1 MKLTNL
7 SSRIHKHPAIL
18 IFYVLCLTLSAS
30 LILFSCSDNSTG
42 SDTDSNGNGNGN
54 GNNNGG
60 TTIGTSPTF
69 DNVSQI
75 FTSACGD
82 CHTSFQESGVR
93 LNNYNNVI
101 NSVGDQYGTNV
112 VNPGS
117 AETSPLIDK
126 IASSNPSFGVRMPEG
141 GPFLSND
148 RINQIRTWINN
159 GANDDESDDADN
171 DNSNGSDY

>member
-1 MKLTNL
+1 MKIAYL
-7 SSRIHKHPAIL
+7 SSRKRKNPTIT
-18 IFYVLCLTLSAS
+18 IFCILCLAFSAS

-42 SDTDSNGNGNGN
+42 TDYTPNGSGNGN

-60 TTIGTSPTF
+60 TSIGTSPTF

-82 CHTSFQESGVR
+82 CHTGSQESGVR
-93 LNNYNNVI
+93 LNTYDNVI

-112 VNPGS
+112 VIPGS
-117 AETSPLIDK
+117 ADTSPLIDK
-126 IASSNPSFGVRMPEG
+126 IASSNPTSGVRMPEG
-141 GPFLSND
+141 GPYLSNE

-159 GANDDESDDADN
+159 GANNDESDDNNNED
-171 DNSNGSDY
+171 GDY